1 MWETNLDLGGTR
13 LSPGRTYDAHVDAQG
28 RILLPAEVRRQL
40 DVHGGERVVLFVVN
54 DTVHVQMVRDLAQ
67 QFRGFLNVPNRNL
80 SEELVQERREEAARE
95 TRDSAALAT

>member
-1 MWETNLDLGGTR
+1 
-13 LSPGRTYDAHVDAQG
+13 
-28 RILLPAEVRRQL
+28 VRRQL

-54 DTVHVQMVRDLAQ
+54 DAVHVQMVRDLAQ